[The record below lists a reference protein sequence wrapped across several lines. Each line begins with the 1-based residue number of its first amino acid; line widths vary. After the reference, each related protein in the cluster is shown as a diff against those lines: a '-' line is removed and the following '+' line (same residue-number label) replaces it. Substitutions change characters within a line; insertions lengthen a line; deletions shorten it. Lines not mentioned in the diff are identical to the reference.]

1 MGLQEPREA
10 KRKIGTIDMKPN
22 SFFLLAFF
30 LIANYA
36 SGKQYVYL
44 ETKLGGCYE
53 PVPTAFYVEVP
64 DSIDP
69 YFLLE
74 NDSLLVD
81 FLNQHEKIYVSWD
94 LLFLLRDTNLS
105 EEDVTQLQTAYDQ
118 HRSTYHFSR
127 KEHWDHFSIQI
138 AVVEHPEIQQST
150 LKWAHPKNAASY
162 TYLNDAIHIFVEMQ
176 TDFTCALSF
185 E

>member
-1 MGLQEPREA
+1 
-10 KRKIGTIDMKPN
+10 MKHIIP
-22 SFFLLAFF
+22 SILAFL

-36 SGKQYVYL
+36 NSKQYMYI

-53 PVPTAFYVEVP
+53 PIPTAFYVEVP

-81 FLNQHEKIYVSWD
+81 FLNQHKKIYASYD
-94 LLFLLRDTNLS
+94 MLLMLPEVRIS
-105 EEDVTQLQTAYDQ
+105 EEVANEFDSEWKK
-118 HRSTYHFSR
+118 HRATYHFSR
-127 KEHWDHFSIQI
+127 KENWDHFSIQI
-138 AVVEHPEIQQST
+138 AIVEHLEIQQST

-162 TYLNDAIHIFVEMQ
+162 AYQNDHIHIFVEKQ
-176 TDFTCALSF
+176 TDFTCAFSF